1 MDLLDTTLIGYTRI
15 GYERRIA
22 SDLHPL
28 PRMDGRRVV
37 LTGATSG
44 LGEAAAH
51 RLAGLGADL
60 VLVGRSREKL
70 ERTRSA
76 ILAEKPSARVELE
89 VADLSLLEEIRALAS
104 RLLAR
109 PEPIH
114 VLVNN
119 AGVLINERR
128 ETKEGHEVTFAT
140 NLLGHYLLTE
150 LLRSRLVAS
159 APSRV
164 INVSSGGM
172 YTARIRVDDLE
183 TRTLRYDGPS
193 CYARTKRGQVILTEL
208 WADELRDRGVVVHS
222 MHPGWAD
229 TPAVRESLPNFF
241 RVTKPFLRTP
251 AQGADTIVWLAAAAE
266 PTKTSGLFWHDRAP
280 RPTHRSP
287 LTHESTEDRTVLR
300 KALRRM
306 AGLG

>member
-15 GYERRIA
+15 GYERRI
-22 SDLHPL
+22 DPDRTPL

-51 RLAGLGADL
+51 RLSGLGADL

-89 VADLSLLEEIRALAS
+89 VADLSLLAEIRALAARLSS
-104 RLLAR
+104 RA
-109 PEPIH
+109 EPIH

-172 YTARIRVDDLE
+172 YSARIRVDDLE
-183 TRTLRYDGPS
+183 TRALRYDGPS

-251 AQGADTIVWLAAAAE
+251 AQGADTIVWLAAADE
-266 PTKTSGLFWHDRAP
+266 PSKTTGLFWHDRAP

-287 LTHESTEDRTVLR
+287 LTRESAEDRKALR
-300 KALRRM
+300 EALRRM
-306 AGLG
+306 AGVE